1 MCRAIAPRGCQT
13 DGYTEI
19 ILNSGSR
26 YKDTGW
32 GIYDRLDGNSRVG
45 MAVGYY
51 GEDGDAPVWHKILS

>member
-45 MAVGYY
+45 MAVAGKMETHQFGIKY
-51 GEDGDAPVWHKILS
+51 